1 VQTTLTRKFILAAL
15 GVVCLV
21 LAGSA
26 ILSIRRERALF
37 DQDMAHDARILVG
50 ALVDPFLETWQA
62 QGRRTAASLLRRA
75 EGSTGAVRIGWRPL
89 DDVEGGAAA
98 ARLDQSRAAASWHE
112 TATRP
117 GYMVTAVRVDAPGG
131 RPGAILV
138 AESLADERAYL
149 RTTMRNHLITLIS
162 LLVLSAGGMWFVG
175 HTFVGR
181 PVNLLVAKA
190 RRAGAGDLGGPV
202 VLAQRDEFRE
212 LADEMNEMCAKLADS
227 RRRVE
232 LESEARL
239 LAVEQLRHAERLG
252 TVGRLASGVAH
263 EMGTPL
269 NVVLARADLI
279 RSAANPDEVEQQ
291 VVAIER
297 QVRRMSQIIRGLLDF
312 ARQSPSR
319 KVQVDVRR
327 VASSTASML
336 RPLAEKAQVTVS
348 IADGEPLVVTADE
361 GQLQQVLTNLV
372 VNAVEAGRPGGHV
385 QLAFSSVPASAAPVG
400 PGGERV
406 DGPAA
411 IITVVDDGTGMTP
424 DVQRR
429 VFEPFFTTKAVGSGT
444 GLGLAVSQGI
454 IREHGGFIDLTSAVG
469 QGSRFSVVL
478 PRGT

>member
-1 VQTTLTRKFILAAL
+1 VQNTLTKKFILAAL

-26 ILSIRRERALF
+26 VLSIRRERALF

-50 ALVDPFLETWQA
+50 ALVGPFQETWLG
-62 QGRRTAASLLRRA
+62 QGRRAATALLRRA

-89 DDVEGGAAA
+89 DDLAGGAAA
-98 ARLDQSRAAASWHE
+98 ARLAQSLAATSWHE

-117 GYMVTAVRVDAPGG
+117 GYMVTAVRVDAPDG

-138 AESLADERAYL
+138 SESLADQGAYL
-149 RTTMRNHLITLIS
+149 RTTMRNHLLTLLS
-162 LLVLSAGGMWFVG
+162 LLILSAGGMWFVG
-175 HTFVGR
+175 HHFVGR

-202 VLAQRDEFRE
+202 VLSQRDEFRE
-212 LADEMNEMCAKLADS
+212 LAGEMNEMCAKLSDT
-227 RRRVE
+227 RQRVE
-232 LESEARL
+232 HESEARL
-239 LAVEQLRHAERLG
+239 RAVEQLRHAERLG

-263 EMGTPL
+263 ELGTPL

-279 RSAANPDEVEQQ
+279 RSAAGAEEVEQQ

-327 VASSTASML
+327 VASATASML
-336 RPLAEKAQVTVS
+336 RPLAEKAQVTVA
-348 IADGEPLVVTADE
+348 IADGDALVVTADE
-361 GQLQQVLTNLV
+361 GQIQQVLTNLV
-372 VNAVEAGRPGGHV
+372 VNAVEAGHPGGQV
-385 QLAFSSVPASAAPVG
+385 RVAFRSLPAGTAPVG
-400 PGGERV
+400 PGGEHV
-406 DGPAA
+406 DGAA
-411 IITVVDDGTGMTP
+411 ALITVEDNGAGMAVE
-424 DVQRR
+424 VQRR
-429 VFEPFFTTKAVGSGT
+429 VFEPFFTTKPVGSGT

-454 IREHGGFIDLTSAVG
+454 IREHGGFIDLTSEPGA
-469 QGSRFSVVL
+469 GSRFSLVL
-478 PRGT
+478 PMT